1 MIASTSP
8 VPRGLLGDFEIT
20 ETQGTRYSVQG
31 AKKKRTWSGYK
42 KKHSGFNECPR
53 SPDMSPR
60 ETGKQQRRTGP
71 PKQREHAYHAR
82 SERVESSW
90 WVRRPKATKKSA
102 RTAPATEPPLCITK
116 VHPRYND
123 NCFII
128 TRSACVDRNMNDGHT
143 GPRRLTGATYPDRAM
158 KETPL
163 LGHRFVK
170 R

>member
-42 KKHSGFNECPR
+42 KKHSGFNERPR
-53 SPDMSPR
+53 SPDTSPR

-90 WVRRPKATKKSA
+90 WVRRPKATKKK
-102 RTAPATEPPLCITK
+102 RTYRASNRATVMHYE
-116 VHPRYND
+116 
-123 NCFII
+123 
-128 TRSACVDRNMNDGHT
+128 G
-143 GPRRLTGATYPDRAM
+143 
-158 KETPL
+158 TPE
-163 LGHRFVK
+163 VQ
-170 R
+170 